1 MLYKIQQRC
10 IEEKREPD
18 YNERRRILRHY
29 RKFMHAREQIT
40 LFNLGLVFAAS
51 KKLYQKGHAQNLDAQ
66 ERWSECLASMLR
78 SIDNFNAKYGFKFS
92 TYFFNAA
99 FNSMRRLSM
108 RESKIASRFKVASSL
123 AREGE
128 DIEFINQI
136 VDGDDDRGIGLGPRP
151 DMLGHIEP
159 DAITIVY
166 AMLNEKP
173 TGIGI
178 SCPTLTPEERLSFI
192 LRYAN
197 EERYTLE
204 QIAEM
209 VSRELHRNKMTKE
222 RIRQVIISAMR
233 KIKTRVELRI
243 PGTFPEYQV
252 NEEELMMAG

>member
-1 MLYKIQQRC
+1 MKAA
-10 IEEKREPD
+10 
-18 YNERRRILRHY
+18 RI
-29 RKFMHAREQIT
+29 
-40 LFNLGLVFAAS
+40 FNPLHVLAA
-51 KKLYQKGHAQNLDAQ
+51 GAVTEA
-66 ERWSECLASMLR
+66 
-78 SIDNFNAKYGFKFS
+78 
-92 TYFFNAA
+92 
-99 FNSMRRLSM
+99 
-108 RESKIASRFKVASSL
+108 
-123 AREGE
+123 